1 EMTLRDKVNIFALV
15 REAAKRIIGLEAVI
29 VQLIGALVLGD
40 GKIAEMKTGEG
51 KTLVSL
57 FVMYIEVLR
66 SGRVHLIT
74 ANEYLARRDREEFGQ
89 VLEYLGISVALNVSG
104 LEKEQKK
111 AIYTADVIYGTAS
124 EFGFDYLRDNMV
136 RTLADKVQTGLDF
149 VLIDE
154 ADSIL
159 IDEARTPLLISDHKE
174 EDLFIYT

>member
-1 EMTLRDKVNIFALV
+1 MKQNFDDRKIIREYREIARQIVRKEGLYINMDQEELQEQTRIWREKFKTQEMTLRDKVNIFALV

-74 ANEYLARRDREEFGQ
+74 ANEYLARRDREEIGQ

-111 AIYTADVIYGTAS
+111 
-124 EFGFDYLRDNMV
+124 R
-136 RTLADKVQTGLDF
+136 
-149 VLIDE
+149 
-154 ADSIL
+154 
-159 IDEARTPLLISDHKE
+159 
-174 EDLFIYT
+174 FIRRM